1 VHPLIHGSPSVPA
14 DVADAFTRA
23 GARRSAVPIEP
34 RWFAALPSTMD
45 IAADLAHTGAPEGLV
60 VVAEEQTAGR
70 GRRGRVWSSPAGA
83 GLYLSFILRPP
94 RHASDRVLSLLTLAT
109 GVAVRGAIEE
119 ACGFAPEL
127 KWPNDVMVGRRK
139 LAGVLAEGS
148 AIGTAEQC
156 IVIGVGLNVLS
167 AAHPG
172 EIARRATSL
181 EEELGRLVERGP
193 LLEALLVAVPHVYAR
208 LLANEAD
215 DILREWR
222 AAAPS
227 ARGARVEWVS
237 ETGTRCGTTIGVGD
251 DGALLIRTREGDARV
266 IAGELRW
273 L

>member
-1 VHPLIHGSPSVPA
+1 MIHGSPRVPA
-14 DVADAFTRA
+14 DVAEAFARA
-23 GARRSAVPIEP
+23 AEQARSVRIEP

-45 IAADLAHTGAPEGLV
+45 IAADLAQSGAQEGLV

-83 GLYLSFILRPP
+83 GLYLSFIFRPP
-94 RHASDRVLSLLTLAT
+94 LGAPSRVVSLLTLAT
-109 GVAVRGAIEE
+109 GVAVRGAIVD

-148 AIGTAEQC
+148 AIGTAEQF
-156 IVIGVGLNVLS
+156 IVIGVGLNVLA

-181 EEELGRLVERGP
+181 EEELGRLVERG
-193 LLEALLVAVPHVYAR
+193 LVLAALLLAVPQVYAR
-208 LLANEAD
+208 LLAGDAD

-227 ARGARVEWVS
+227 AQGARVEWMS
-237 ETGTRCGTTIGVGD
+237 ESGTRTGTTLGVGD
-251 DGALLIRTREGDARV
+251 DGALLIRTREGQARV